1 MSNQK
6 QTVSSAFTTQILAS
20 PEVKNILRNQ
30 LDSRISQL
38 KSELEQMM
46 AERAQVEVGETETPQ
61 PKKLGR
67 PATKKTG
74 SVENGTGRKPG
85 RPAGSQA
92 NHGAAILEVLTKHPG
107 LGLTEIHKALQD
119 KKHACDKKT
128 VATYLSTMSSKGT
141 LKAEGDRPNTKYF
154 PAE

>member
-6 QTVSSAFTTQILAS
+6 QTVSSGFTSQILAS
-20 PEVKNILRNQ
+20 PEVKNIVRSQ
-30 LDSRISQL
+30 LDSRIAELKTELDQL
-38 KSELEQMM
+38 TT
-46 AERAQVEVGETETPQ
+46 ERAQVDEGVAAPE

-67 PATKKTG
+67 PAVKKTV
-74 SVENGTGRKPG
+74 SAENGTGRKPG
-85 RPAGSQA
+85 RPTGSQA
-92 NHGAAILEVLTKHPG
+92 NHGPAILEVLAKRPG
-107 LGLTEIHKALQD
+107 LGLTEIHKALTD

-128 VATYLSTMSSKGT
+128 VATYLSTMSSKGL